1 VPNKKT
7 PVRLGLLGFPIA
19 HSKSPGFA
27 AEWALAEGISGVD
40 YPLFETP
47 EWPIDRQAWWD
58 ASGRPM
64 GFNVTLP
71 FKEQIGA
78 WMDVWTPDAEAVGA
92 INTVAVLPSGKWMG
106 HNTDADGFWE
116 SLPAQWRSAHPGKGL
131 LLGAGG
137 AARAVHHAL
146 TSRGWTVEVV
156 YRSQKPAWAMHTL
169 PWDALK
175 NHPLTGYALLVQAT
189 PLGSPAFPDVAPEMA
204 WNTLDANTL
213 AMDLVYHP
221 SPTPWMSAA
230 LQQGAAVQDGVS
242 MLRAQSKKAWE
253 FWKSSGVI
261 PEI

>member
-1 VPNKKT
+1 MPNKKT

-19 HSKSPGFA
+19 HSKSPGLA
-27 AEWALAEGISGVD
+27 AEWALADGLSGVD

-47 EWPIDRQAWWD
+47 EWPVGRQAWWE
-58 ASGRPM
+58 AAGCPL
-64 GFNVTLP
+64 GFNVTVP
-71 FKEQIGA
+71 FKEQIGTWVDA
-78 WMDVWTPDAEAVGA
+78 WTADAQAIGA

-116 SLPAQWRSAHPGKGL
+116 SLPPSFRSAVPGKVL

-146 TSRGWTVEVV
+146 TIRGWFVAVV
-156 YRSQKPAWAMHTL
+156 YRTKKPSWAIHTF
-169 PWDALK
+169 PWSALN
-175 NHPLTGYALLVQAT
+175 NHSLTGYAMLVQAT
-189 PLGSPAFPDVAPEMA
+189 PLGSPSFPDSSPEMA
-204 WNTLDANTL
+204 WKTLDANTL
-213 AMDLVYHP
+213 AVDLIYHP
-221 SPTPWMSAA
+221 SPTPWMAA
-230 LQQGAAVQDGVS
+230 ASQQGAPVQDGLS